1 MNVPGFVAHSYGQGT
16 YGFWLPARHPAAPVR
31 SRPRQDPQPWF
42 WGIGIDAARRAAS
55 IGLFLSEADG
65 EGALARRETADRSL
79 SHTRH

>member
-1 MNVPGFVAHSYGQGT
+1 LSIRIWARQPRAGSPSRRTHAFAPTPRPTTFGFEVS
-16 YGFWLPARHPAAPVR
+16 V
-31 SRPRQDPQPWF
+31 
-42 WGIGIDAARRAAS
+42 DAARRAAS